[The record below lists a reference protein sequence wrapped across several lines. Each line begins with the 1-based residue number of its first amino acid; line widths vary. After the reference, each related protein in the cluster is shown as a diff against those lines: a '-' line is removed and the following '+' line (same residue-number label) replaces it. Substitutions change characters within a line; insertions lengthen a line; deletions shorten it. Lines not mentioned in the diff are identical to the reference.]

1 MLVFF
6 EKERKMT
13 KFDFFTS
20 RVNLFVINQTYS
32 LCSSVLT
39 TCSNNLRFLSAYKIL
54 VSKDKS

>member
-1 MLVFF
+1 
-6 EKERKMT
+6 MT
-13 KFDFFTS
+13 KLLFFFFML

-54 VSKDKS
+54 VSSAKR